1 MTQAEAEL
9 DGSVA
14 PLPPLWKRVV
24 DVFVA
29 PGEMFEK
36 LAANP
41 KWVGAALL
49 GGVLVAISGVLIPLE
64 MYEDL
69 VRAQMMEAGQDVPG
83 DPAQMAMFGKAV
95 GSIAGPIFYVLV
107 SLIFAGMATLVFA
120 FVLGDRG
127 RFSQYF
133 AATAHAFLIYALGA
147 VAVTPLRIAAG
158 DPQFL
163 LSPGA
168 ALTGMLPN
176 GYFLDVLSSIDV
188 FSVWA
193 YAVLAIAVTK
203 IDTKR
208 GFGTAF
214 AFLMVLGIG
223 FSMLAALGR

>member
-1 MTQAEAEL
+1 MTQADAEL
-9 DGSVA
+9 EGAVA

-49 GGVLVAISGVLIPLE
+49 GGVLVALSGALLPLE
-64 MYEDL
+64 LYEDL
-69 VRAQMMEAGQDVPG
+69 ARAQMMEAGQDLG
-83 DPAQMAMFGKAV
+83 DPEQMANVFKIA
-95 GSIAGPIFYVLV
+95 GSIMGPIMYVV
-107 SLIFAGMATLVFA
+107 VALIFAGFSTLVFA
-120 FVLGDRG
+120 FALGDRG

-133 AATAHAFLIYALGA
+133 AATVHAFVIYALGA
-147 VAVTPLRIAAG
+147 VAVTPLRIATG

-168 ALTGMLPN
+168 ALSGMVPD
-176 GYFLDVLSSIDV
+176 GYLLNVLSSLDV

-193 YAVLAIAVTK
+193 YAVLAIAATK

-208 GFGTAF
+208 GFGSAF